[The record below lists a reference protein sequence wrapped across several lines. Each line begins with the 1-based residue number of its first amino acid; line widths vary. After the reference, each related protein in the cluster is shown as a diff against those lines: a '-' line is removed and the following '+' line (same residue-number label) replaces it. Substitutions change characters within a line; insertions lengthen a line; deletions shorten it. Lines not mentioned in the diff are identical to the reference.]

1 MTCARLVMAQRLV
14 TVLLAIKPLFWMETN
29 ANAMILIIL
38 ILLIQPIVTKGFAKN
53 ALITM
58 EIARDYKL
66 VVFNVTS
73 NGYFSFKSL
82 KDLIKFNMQWN
93 LRN

>member
-1 MTCARLVMAQRLV
+1 MVQLQA
-14 TVLLAIKPLFWMETN
+14 TVFLAIKPLFWMETN
-29 ANAMILIIL
+29 ANVMMLIIL
-38 ILLIQPIVTKGFAKN
+38 ILPIQPIVTKGFAKN

>member
-1 MTCARLVMAQRLV
+1 MAQLQV

-29 ANAMILIIL
+29 ASVMMLIIL

-66 VVFNVTS
+66 LVFNVTTHGS
-73 NGYFSFKSL
+73 
-82 KDLIKFNMQWN
+82 
-93 LRN
+93 